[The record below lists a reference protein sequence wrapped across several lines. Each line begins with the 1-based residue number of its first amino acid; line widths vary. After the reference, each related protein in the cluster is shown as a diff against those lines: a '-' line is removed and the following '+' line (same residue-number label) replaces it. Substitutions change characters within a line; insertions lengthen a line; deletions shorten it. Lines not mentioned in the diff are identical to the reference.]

1 MKGYTIIQSI
11 IYASMIVVLITIAII
26 DAKQKVINQRLLY
39 VLVIGSIVAIYINR
53 DLYILDAISA
63 SILTFVILS
72 VIHYI
77 SHRALGFG
85 DVKLCSCVAMYLG
98 MQKTFSMFFSAII
111 ICGLAAL
118 MLLCASKSNRKRE
131 LPFAPFVAIGTI
143 VALTF

>member
-1 MKGYTIIQSI
+1 MKGYTIIQSV
-11 IYASMIVVLITIAII
+11 IYASMIIVLITIAII

-39 VLVIGSIVAIYINR
+39 VLVIGSIVAININR

-63 SILTFVILS
+63 SILTFIILS
-72 VIHYI
+72 IIHYI

-98 MQKTFSMFFSAII
+98 MQKTFSMLFSAII

-143 VALTF
+143 VALAF

>member
-63 SILTFVILS
+63 SILTFIILS